1 MANNYYTT
9 KALDGVYVSNG
20 DAPLYLISE
29 KYVYSVAGLNL
40 MFDDGVIIGEVDR
53 NNNITLNKRNP
64 SALRILTSCGYSVSY
79 GK

>member
-1 MANNYYTT
+1 MTKYYTNKT
-9 KALDGVYVSNG
+9 LDGVYVSNG

-40 MFDDGVIIGEVDR
+40 MFDDGVIIGKVNR
-53 NNNITLNKRNP
+53 NNITLNKRNP
-64 SALRILTSCGYSVSY
+64 SALRILTSCGFTVSY